1 MTMVNKRLQI
11 ILTAFRY
18 LAVRFWE
25 SQGIC
30 VSKQQLSFA
39 LGAAVAALST
49 AACSSSADSRMVAN
63 SGVRTAAATTGATMG
78 DQHSISERFAD
89 LDQYLLWLKK
99 FEAPADGP
107 WYKEIR
113 PGVYEL
119 QTGGNLHLDV
129 PSNEQRVFTRE
140 ELEKKFGFRK

>member
-1 MTMVNKRLQI
+1 
-11 ILTAFRY
+11 
-18 LAVRFWE
+18 
-25 SQGIC
+25 
-30 VSKQQLSFA
+30 
-39 LGAAVAALST
+39 
-49 AACSSSADSRMVAN
+49 
-63 SGVRTAAATTGATMG
+63 MG